1 MKDLRINKFVP
12 VREILFSLKNNGYII
27 PDDFDKKYGSIE
39 LIDGFIILKKN
50 KNNEEIHICLE
61 DMSAEFIILN
71 RSKQISEDEI
81 NKPEH
86 INVDVSYVNEWLSLE
101 RNKEKSFDKEI
112 IDVLDTK
119 EKSIKTDSKPYFT
132 SEYLVVGRGASGRA
146 GIDDIDPED
155 IHDRITTGG

>member
-50 KNNEEIHICLE
+50 KNNEEIHICLA
-61 DMSAEFIILN
+61 DMNAELIILN
-71 RSKQISEDEI
+71 KSKQISEDEI

-132 SEYLVVGRGASGRA
+132 SEYLIVGRGASGRA